1 MRSSLFIFIV
11 ALSIPALAA
20 DPPRPS
26 PALNGSDFQSA
37 DVRSLQRDDFANPM
51 ALWVDRGAALWS
63 ERHEGRSCAG
73 CHGNAQRSMKGVA
86 ARYPRY
92 DAGLGRV
99 IDLPQRIN
107 ACVTAQEGVPAL
119 ATESDEL
126 LGLTAYVALQS
137 RGMPAEVS
145 IDGPA
150 RATWEAG
157 RALYFT
163 RIGQLN
169 LACTH
174 CHDASWGKTLLAET
188 ISQGQPTGW
197 PAYRLEWQHPGSLQR
212 RLRACFYGVRAEMP
226 AYDAPDLVALELYL
240 AWRAQGLPLEAP
252 GVRR

>member
-1 MRSSLFIFIV
+1 MFIFIV
-11 ALSIPALAA
+11 ALSISAWAT

-37 DVRSLQRDDFANPM
+37 DVRALQRDDFANPM
-51 ALWVDRGAALWS
+51 ALWVDRGAASWS
-63 ERHEGRSCAG
+63 EQHDGRSCAG

-92 DAGLGRV
+92 DASLGRV
-99 IDLPQRIN
+99 VDLQQRIN
-107 ACVTAQEGVPAL
+107 ACATSQAGGPAL

-137 RGMPAEVS
+137 RGMPAAVS

-169 LACTH
+169 LACTN

-226 AYDAPDLVALELYL
+226 PYDSPDLVALELYL